1 MAAPTPVNRGIPAGI
16 RLDDPHPTLLT
27 LASADAT
34 LALWEKSL
42 KPPGKDNQS
51 PIQTGTMHNVSL
63 MTMAPN
69 DLSTLT
75 EATFKFA
82 YDPSQLDEI
91 YARVGVRDSMTFIWS
106 TLDFMCF
113 WGYLKS
119 ISPDE
124 ITDGQQPTMTATVQP
139 TNTDPNTGEEEG
151 PIFGTF

>member
-1 MAAPTPVNRGIPAGI
+1 MAAPTPVQRQAPDGI

-34 LALWEKSL
+34 IALWEKSL

-51 PIQTGTMHNVSL
+51 PIQTGSMHNINL

-82 YDPSQLDEI
+82 YDPSQLSTL
-91 YARVGVRDSMTFIWS
+91 YSRVGIPDSMTFIWS
-106 TLDFMCF
+106 NLRYMCF

-119 ISPDE
+119 IAPDE
-124 ITDGQQPTMTATVQP
+124 IVEGQQPTMTATVQP
-139 TNTDPNTGEEEG
+139 TNTDPETGEEEE
-151 PIFGTF
+151 PVFGTF